1 MGKRELL
8 LVIGFVVVGA
18 LVYQLTA
25 PPAQAGE
32 KSFSFSQVMEAV
44 RRHVRGNRASTEVT
58 NQTTYPLT
66 AGTNELRV
74 SLSAQSLTIIGE
86 DRSDIAAELRV
97 WSNGYDD
104 AEAEKLAKA
113 TALKPVEGAG
123 SLSLGISYP
132 DPGTQRAHVVLKVPS
147 RLRVQ
152 IAAYGGRLTIT
163 GTADVELLNTRGQ
176 AEVKEISGRVSGTHR
191 GGDLNISD
199 VGSLKLRRAEPMSG
213 SRRSTAT
220 RRFRRSRASCA
231 VRKSRDRSTSTPT
244 RPTSPSNN
252 SRKPTARSA

>member
-1 MGKRELL
+1 M

-32 KSFSFSQVMEAV
+32 TELLVLPSDGSSPQARSRQSRV
-44 RRHVRGNRASTEVT
+44 RPRSPITS
-58 NQTTYPLT
+58 TYPLT

-132 DPGTQRAHVVLKVPS
+132 QTRHAARHTWCS
-147 RLRVQ
+147 RSPHDCASR
-152 IAAYGGRLTIT
+152 
-163 GTADVELLNTRGQ
+163 
-176 AEVKEISGRVSGTHR
+176 
-191 GGDLNISD
+191 
-199 VGSLKLRRAEPMSG
+199 
-213 SRRSTAT
+213 SRRTEGG
-220 RRFRRSRASCA
+220 
-231 VRKSRDRSTSTPT
+231 
-244 RPTSPSNN
+244 
-252 SRKPTARSA
+252 